1 MDQTRQTKFG
11 VLLIAALTAVG
22 CYRQVPIDTATPAP
36 ATHIQAQVTDSG
48 VVAMGNLIGGSAQE
62 VEGVVV
68 EATDREWKLSMLRV
82 EQRGGMSV
90 DWNREIVT
98 FPRSALMRPSQKT
111 LDKPK
116 SWLLAG
122 GIVAGAILA
131 GQVFKS
137 LGADDNTDNNP
148 PPASI
153 LLLPFRF
160 R

>member
-1 MDQTRQTKFG
+1 MIDVAHAKLVRPLHFRPRRLG
-11 VLLIAALTAVG
+11 VT
-22 CYRQVPIDTATPAP
+22 
-36 ATHIQAQVTDSG
+36 G
-48 VVAMGNLIGGSAQE
+48 VEPNPFRGGSAEE
-62 VEGVVV
+62 VEGLVV
-68 EATDREWKLSMLRV
+68 EANEREWKLSMLRV
-82 EQRGGMSV
+82 EQRGGASV
-90 DWNREIVT
+90 DWNREVVT

-116 SWLLAG
+116 SWMLAG